1 MKRIIS
7 GFILSVLVLS
17 ACKRNH
23 DCECVT
29 KDGSGKVTST
39 VTVTVRAT
47 KRQAENACSSQAT
60 ASSGGTSI
68 TQTCKIK

>member
-1 MKRIIS
+1 MKKAVVVVACTL
-7 GFILSVLVLS
+7 FVS

-29 KDGSGKVTST
+29 KDGTGKVTST

-60 ASSGGTSI
+60 ASSGSTSI